1 MENEFILTSAE
12 FAKLTGISN
21 ESLRSRRRRGMY
33 HDQYV
38 LKNKSYLWKKP
49 RPIKVGG
56 PHVRDASRLSAHASN
71 TNNISASHLPLQP
84 RCRNKNSRNHHKEL
98 QSAANGSLTKYPNA
112 AFKLANEFKMVAKA
126 QRKISAAAA
135 EEITEDV
142 IRIAED
148 RRRNRLLEA
157 TKPIK
162 IRNYTTGI
170 YDARNEP
177 ISRKQIKYS
186 DETADEEMA
195 FWSKR
200 YY

>member
-1 MENEFILTSAE
+1 MEKDFILTSTE
-12 FAKLTGISN
+12 FARIIGIST
-21 ESLRSRRRRGMY
+21 ESLRSRRRRGLY
-33 HDQYV
+33 TDQYV

-49 RPIKVGG
+49 RPFKVGG

-98 QSAANGSLTKYPNA
+98 SGMANGSLTKYPNA

-142 IRIAED
+142 IRIAEQKH
-148 RRRNRLLEA
+148 REKLLA
-157 TKPIK
+157 AIKPIK
-162 IRNYTTGI
+162 IKNYTSGI
-170 YDARNEP
+170 YDCRNE
-177 ISRKQIKYS
+177 IIKNNKKSTDKIEY
-186 DETADEEMA
+186 
-195 FWSKR
+195 WKR